1 MIKKIQ
7 PAGCIFYEDDS
18 MFIDE
23 VKISVKGGD
32 GGNGCVSL
40 HREKFNPKG
49 GPDGGNGGKGGD
61 VILEGSSGMNT
72 LSVFKKRVHILAER
86 GTHGKGNNMHGKVGK
101 DIVVKVP
108 LGTSIYDIDSGDLI
122 GDITEEGQRVVAAE
136 GGRGGRGNAA
146 FATCNYRVP
155 RFAEKGE
162 VVPAKWIKMELKLIA
177 HVGLVGLPNAGKS
190 TFLTAISAA
199 RPKIDSYPFT
209 TISPN
214 LGAVQAAEGV
224 QYIFADIPGLI
235 EGAHEGKGLGDR
247 FLRHVSRNKMLVH
260 LIDLSEVDPESP
272 LDNYNIILNE
282 LRQFDEDLSK
292 RPTVVAANKIDL
304 VGTEEAFFA
313 LQKELKKKGIHCFPI
328 SAMTGEGMEDLLQ
341 EIFRVLARVEN
352 ERRQIEAEAR
362 ERVIIDMQSEGLDQ
376 KQFTIE
382 PVDDY
387 FVVHGRGIERMV
399 QMLDLDNDEAV
410 YHLQNRIKRMG
421 IEDELK
427 RMGINEGDFVVIG
440 NYEFNFV
447 DDGNL
452 ERIDLPT

>member
-1 MIKKIQ
+1 
-7 PAGCIFYEDDS
+7 

-23 VKISVKGGD
+23 VKISVRGGD
-32 GGNGCVSL
+32 GGSGCVSL

-86 GTHGKGNNMHGKVGK
+86 GTHGKGSNMHGKVGK
-101 DIVVKVP
+101 DTVVRVP
-108 LGTSIYDIDSGDLI
+108 LGTSIYDLDSGEFI
-122 GDITEEGQRVVAAE
+122 GDITEEGQRVIAAR

-162 VVPAKWIKMELKLIA
+162 VVQPKWIKLELKLIA

-190 TFLTAISAA
+190 TFLASISAA

-260 LIDLSEVDPESP
+260 LIDLSEVDPENP
-272 LDNYNIILNE
+272 LKNYNIILNE
-282 LRQFDEDLSK
+282 LKQFDEDLSG
-292 RPTVVAANKIDL
+292 RPIVVAANKIDL

-313 LQKELKKKGIHCFPI
+313 LQETLRKKDIRCFPI

-341 EIFRVLARVEN
+341 EVFRVLAKVEH
-352 ERRQIEAEAR
+352 ERKQLEAETK
-362 ERVIIDMQSEGLDQ
+362 ERIIIDMQSEGLDQ

-387 FVVHGRGIERMV
+387 FVVHGKGIERMV

-440 NYEFNFV
+440 NYEFNFI
-447 DDGNL
+447 DDGKL
-452 ERIDLPT
+452 ERIDLPM